1 LGGQGIITLKVS
13 ARDYVYIISYRT
25 YDICYIGSCR
35 ACAFPYIVSCHGA
48 RSFDTLHCLI
58 CHACFFCIVHCRCSS
73 RSFNT
78 LSSVIS
84 CYARTHFRS
93 YCQQSAARVRSLK
106 TLFCWNVT
114 FSTFSTDKLSTLL
127 SLNLLSKRKN
137 TKQDKQS
144 RFLQNL
150 LKKCLSV
157 FLSVCLSVCLSG
169 LHYFLK
175 LHSKLFT
182 SQLFNFS
189 SILTTKILRC
199 CFWLLKYYTGDTSKK
214 RLLIFVTPE
223 HVDLQNIKLKIGY
236 RSSLYQ
242 LFSKRD

>member
-1 LGGQGIITLKVS
+1 LSAVS
-13 ARDYVYIISYRT
+13 CARALFKNPFLLECHFFNFFNRQTVNT
-25 YDICYIGSCR
+25 
-35 ACAFPYIVSCHGA
+35 IVSK
-48 RSFDTLHCLI
+48 F
-58 CHACFFCIVHCRCSS
+58 IVKKEEH
-73 RSFNT
+73 
-78 LSSVIS
+78 
-84 CYARTHFRS
+84 
-93 YCQQSAARVRSLK
+93 K
-106 TLFCWNVT
+106 TGQAIAIFA
-114 FSTFSTDKLSTLL
+114 KP
-127 SLNLLSKRKN
+127 
-137 TKQDKQS
+137 
-144 RFLQNL
+144 
-150 LKKCLSV
+150 LKKV
-157 FLSVCLSVCLSG
+157 SVCLSVCLSG
-169 LHYFLK
+169 LHCFLK